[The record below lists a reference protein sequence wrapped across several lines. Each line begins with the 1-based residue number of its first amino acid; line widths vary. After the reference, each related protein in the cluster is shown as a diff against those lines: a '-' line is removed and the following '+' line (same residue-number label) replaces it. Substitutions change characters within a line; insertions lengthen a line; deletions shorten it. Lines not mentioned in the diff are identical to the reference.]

1 MSEAQAV
8 PARGLP
14 AHEKP
19 VGAVRVA
26 LGGQLNP

>member
-14 AHEKP
+14 AHEKLG
-19 VGAVRVA
+19 GAVRGA
-26 LGGQLNP
+26 FGGQLNL